1 MPKERSKQTISYAD
15 LAELSKVLLSEP
27 NMDEYNHEDF
37 SVVVRHHEQFLAA
50 VASRTQ
56 RINAGALA
64 DIAKQIWQLKRT
76 EADMFGSRLS
86 KALAYCIKSGDNAWN
101 GKKLAPEI
109 VTVYKAFNLEK
120 RKGCAQNE
128 LTKQHKYKARDPE
141 EEGFKKFG
149 SPPRR
154 ELPRRELQKAL
165 SSPSQIDALYAGV
178 FSTRAKVIQCIHICM
193 VCIYIYI
200 YIYSYI
206 YIHACQHKHPGG
218 MCLLTAHIYIYIY
231 IYKHMTSTNN
241 QETYAS
247 SPYRVPTHRR
257 HIARRLLYKLHCL
270 FF

>member
-37 SVVVRHHEQFLAA
+37 SVVVRHHEGFLAA
-50 VASRTQ
+50 VAARTQ

-109 VTVYKAFNLEK
+109 VTVYKAFDLQK

-128 LTKQHKYKARDPE
+128 LTKQHKYKAKDPE
-141 EEGFKKFG
+141 EEDFKKFG

-154 ELPRRELQKAL
+154 ELPRRGLQKAL

-193 VCIYIYI
+193 VCIYLYIYIFIYI
-200 YIYSYI
+200 YT
-206 YIHACQHKHPGG
+206 
-218 MCLLTAHIYIYIY
+218 CLPAQTPRSHVPPDCTYIYIY
-231 IYKHMTSTNN
+231 INT
-241 QETYAS
+241 
-247 SPYRVPTHRR
+247 
-257 HIARRLLYKLHCL
+257 
-270 FF
+270 